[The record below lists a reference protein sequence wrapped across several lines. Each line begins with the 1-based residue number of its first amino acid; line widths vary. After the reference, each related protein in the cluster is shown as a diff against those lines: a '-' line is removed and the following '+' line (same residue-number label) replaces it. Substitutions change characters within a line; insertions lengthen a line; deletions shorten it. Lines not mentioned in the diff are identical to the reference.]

1 VDGEEEEI
9 HISKIH
15 PYYFDANHT
24 SPRDAAMRDVL
35 TLFDVEAVL
44 NHTGLPPPRGKKS
57 EMEFL
62 VKFLGYDEEYNLWL
76 PWAELRDNR
85 ALHQYLLNNRMR
97 SLIPSKF
104 RDEYRQ

>member
-1 VDGEEEEI
+1 
-9 HISKIH
+9 
-15 PYYFDANHT
+15 
-24 SPRDAAMRDVL
+24 MRDVL

-44 NHTGLPPPRGKKS
+44 DHVGDPPPNGKKS

-85 ALHQYLLNNRMR
+85 ALHHYLRDNRMR
-97 SLIPSKF
+97 SLIPNKF
-104 RDEYRQ
+104 RDEYRR